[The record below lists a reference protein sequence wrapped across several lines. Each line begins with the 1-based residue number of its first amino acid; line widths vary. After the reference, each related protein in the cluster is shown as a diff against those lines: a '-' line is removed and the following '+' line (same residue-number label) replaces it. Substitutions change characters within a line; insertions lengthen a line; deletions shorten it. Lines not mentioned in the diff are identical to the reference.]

1 VKLSGKT
8 AIVTGAARGLG
19 RAYAR
24 RLASLGAEV
33 VALDV
38 DIDGAKLFNESERD
52 AEAEALDARIHDIQ
66 VDLTRRVEVDAAFER
81 ARALLG
87 GIDILVNNA
96 GGSLA
101 PPERGAPSIMPEED
115 IRRVLDVNLMSTIY
129 CCQAVTPDMKA
140 RGGGV
145 IVNTSSIA
153 GRIVAQVET
162 ISHYSIAKAAVT
174 HFTRVL
180 AAELGPFGI
189 RVNCIAPG
197 TILTGRVKVMV
208 EKRGQAFEAEAEK
221 VPLRRLGAPGDC
233 AGVIEFLVTDLS
245 QYVTGQCISVCG
257 GAALTPA

>member
-1 VKLSGKT
+1 M
-8 AIVTGAARGLG
+8 
-19 RAYAR
+19 
-24 RLASLGAEV
+24 LGAEV

-38 DIDGAKLFNESERD
+38 EPRGVTGGDPEGSDS
-52 AEAEALDARIHDIQ
+52 RIHDIE
-66 VDLTRRVEVDAAFER
+66 VDLTCRTNTDAAIER
-81 ARALLG
+81 ACEMLG
-87 GIDILVNNA
+87 GIDILINNA

-115 IRRVLDVNLMSTIY
+115 IRRVLDVNLMSTIF
-129 CCQAVTPDMKA
+129 CCQATVPSMKA

-153 GRIVAQVET
+153 GRIVAQVES

-174 HFTRVL
+174 HYTRNL
-180 AAELGPFGI
+180 AAEIGPFGI

-197 TILTGRVKVMV
+197 TILTERVRAMV
-208 EKRGQAFEAEAEK
+208 EGRGLTLEAQAQK
-221 VPLRRLGAPGDC
+221 VPLRRLGAPEDC